1 MISHRNARHAVR
13 GVLVALPLMLA
24 TACGSSGS
32 GVAPAGDTSHAPPA
46 PSAPPSVVAK
56 PAVAL
61 PTCGPVKIPP
71 FDGANF
77 PDPTK
82 IDNRWFP
89 LVPGTQLVS
98 EGHANRDGALL
109 PHQIVSTVT
118 DLTKVI
124 NGVPTAVIWEV
135 DRNQGMLAESELAF
149 YAQDRDGNVWSFG
162 QYPEL
167 YTNGKFTGAPK
178 TWFAG
183 LSRAN
188 AGVLVR
194 GDPSPGSGEFL
205 QGVAPNADFLDCAKD
220 VKLGERTCVA
230 TSCYDGVAVV
240 DERSGEDPASGI
252 QRKFYAP
259 GVGTVRVE
267 AIGDPE
273 DETLVLAKVVTLDPT
288 ALAAARQSALDLEK
302 HAYAINANGVYQQTS
317 PSTPRN

>member
-1 MISHRNARHAVR
+1 MIINRHGRRAAL
-13 GVLVALPLMLA
+13 GVLAALSLMVA

-32 GVAPAGDTSHAPPA
+32 VAATGPSGVPPA
-46 PSAPPSVVAK
+46 PSAPAPVAAK
-56 PAVAL
+56 PAVAI

-71 FDGANF
+71 FDAANF

-82 IDNRWFP
+82 IDNKWFP
-89 LVPGTQLVS
+89 LVPGTQVVFD
-98 EGHANRDGALL
+98 GHANRDGALL

-124 NGVPTAVIWEV
+124 NGVPTVVVWEV
-135 DRNQGMLAESELAF
+135 DRNQGALAESELAF

-167 YTNGKFTGAPK
+167 YTGGKFTGAPK

-183 LSRAN
+183 LSRAD

-194 GDPSPGSGEFL
+194 GGPSPGSGEFL
-205 QGVAPNADFLDCAKD
+205 QGVAPGADFLDCAKD
-220 VKLGERTCVA
+220 VKIGERTCVA
-230 TSCYDGVAVV
+230 TTCYDGVAVV

-259 GVGTVRVE
+259 GVGGVRVE
-267 AIGDPE
+267 AVGDPE
-273 DETLVLAKVVTLDPT
+273 DETLVLARVLTLDPL
-288 ALAAARQSALDLEK
+288 ALNAARQSALDLEK
-302 HAYAINANGVYQQTS
+302 HAYAINANAVYQQTA
-317 PSTPRN
+317 PAAARR